1 MKIIKLKKDSLC
13 VTGGFFNSRLLLA
26 FNNPQKNQ
34 QRKPTAVIPK
44 FYELNKIKLDK
55 TSVFMPF
62 LYILVI
68 ICKYLAYETF

>member
-1 MKIIKLKKDSLC
+1 MNIIKLKKDSLC
-13 VTGGFFNSRLLLA
+13 VAGGFFNSRLLLV

-34 QRKPTAVIPK
+34 QRKPTSVIPK
-44 FYELNKIKLDK
+44 FFELNKIKLDK

-68 ICKYLAYETF
+68 ICKYLPYETL